1 MPNFAHIYRCRCA
14 NWTDNQVKVF
24 TTDQAAPFDRLQH
37 FQLREGVGQN
47 DTCQNYLSYV
57 RTVPHTGPIP
67 EPAKIKPKPAVRVT
81 DSRLIAGVQFGPTL
95 LHHVFKGEL
104 NSGTATGYHSI
115 QNTNQAGG
123 FPLTITGA
131 AHRLAAMETISRPD
145 EFGIYYVRIKFDYM
159 EGNQRKT
166 TAWKISTMFCDR
178 LSEAAIIQ
186 FIKTAYVNPRTE
198 GSRSVNWAGLTDNN
212 LRIGGRFEEG
222 VIKSAFP
229 AYKGSFAIPDYVT
242 YRFNL

>member
-1 MPNFAHIYRCRCA
+1 
-14 NWTDNQVKVF
+14 
-24 TTDQAAPFDRLQH
+24 
-37 FQLREGVGQN
+37 
-47 DTCQNYLSYV
+47 
-57 RTVPHTGPIP
+57 
-67 EPAKIKPKPAVRVT
+67 
-81 DSRLIAGVQFGPTL
+81 
-95 LHHVFKGEL
+95 
-104 NSGTATGYHSI
+104 
-115 QNTNQAGG
+115 
-123 FPLTITGA
+123 
-131 AHRLAAMETISRPD
+131 
-145 EFGIYYVRIKFDYM
+145 
-159 EGNQRKT
+159 
-166 TAWKISTMFCDR
+166 MFCDR